1 MAIELI
7 EANLGLKGE
16 KGSRGVSIVDTVL
29 REDGHLIVT
38 YEDGI
43 VKDTGLTAFV
53 DASKYA
59 LTAKESA
66 NASQKSADASKT
78 SAAESAE
85 SATKSDKSAEGAK
98 ASADKAAT
106 SEANS
111 ATSATASAESA
122 KGASTSESN
131 ASTYANNAKKSE
143 DASKLS
149 ETNAKA
155 SETTSAENAK
165 ASETSATN
173 AKTSE
178 TNAGASATA
187 AAESAT
193 KAATSEANAKALEES
208 YTTSAANAEKSAT
221 AAKTSETNSAKSAS
235 SAEASSASSKDMASL
250 AQKWAS
256 SAESPD
262 GLEDTDSS
270 TGKTQSSRM
279 WALFSKTKAQ
289 ESSTSATSAKTSA
302 DTATVQASTST
313 TKAKEASSSATAAA
327 TSASNASDSAKAAKA
342 SETAS
347 EASATKAKTSE
358 TNAGNSESN
367 SLQYKDSALES
378 KTASETSAN
387 NASKSEINAK
397 ASMNSA
403 ANSATSANTSATN
416 ASTSAEH
423 AATSETN
430 AKQALIETQKIQKEV
445 ESALT
450 KVTGVAKYAGSVNNY
465 SELPDSGMNT
475 GDVWNIVNADTEHQ
489 IKAGD
494 NVIWNGTAWDN
505 LSGFVDLSNYPTNAD
520 VAKAVVDTTY
530 SGDTITFIHKDGTKS
545 TATIG
550 DTSHATQ
557 ADQDGD
563 GNVITET
570 YYKKSDASTIHQSF
584 QNQINAKQ
592 DKLTFDTAP
601 TADSNNPVTSGG
613 IKTALDGKASTADVD
628 KKISKDSIGSTVNED
643 NPLSTQVPSE
653 KAIVTYVKGK
663 TDAINTT
670 LETKANKSD
679 IPSAVTVDSELS
691 STSTNPVQ
699 NKVIKAVL
707 DNKAPLKFGNTTLT
721 TNSST
726 NSLQITSGEGGV
738 GISGGCIRIA
748 PVERDYISLVGNG
761 SDMPNSTASGI
772 MLQHKTYD
780 TVSKNTKDYALT
792 FENDQLN
799 YRDSSGA
806 KPIATEDYVNTN
818 LSGKANSATT
828 LKGYGITDAKIED
841 GTITIGENTITPI
854 TSHQDLSGYL
864 TSKNAANLY
873 LGKSDN
879 AVSATKLQ
887 TARKINGVAFDGTA
901 DIAAPWSQNKTAQTI
916 DLTAS
921 TYDQDTWY
929 PVVIS
934 SANICVLMEYVCYT
948 WLYESGKPSWSTHN
962 QGFSTIVDVCVRNSR
977 WGEFIGEYY
986 NKHNT
991 NSFCKNNVPPAIFT
1005 IDTKYLNGAVWYLRG
1020 GGKYNLFT
1028 SDTVTWRVVT
1038 AQTTINGSGSDAQ
1051 VVAPTKT
1058 RPTPSITN
1066 SMVTSDMLQTVATS
1080 GSYTDLTNKP
1090 TIPDK
1095 VSQLTNDSGYV
1106 TKTALSQAL
1115 TGYVPLDWS
1124 NITKTPLLSNVIDT
1138 GDITLAQPYTNFDYL
1153 LICSSKQ
1160 DTSYRSIQLLS
1171 KFELDF
1177 MLNELQHSKIL
1188 LVSGPDNYW
1197 FINGKTS
1204 TSTVLKGAG
1213 DTYGSIVQIYGIKI
1227 NN

>member
-7 EANLGLKGE
+7 EVNLGLKGD
-16 KGSRGVSIVDTVL
+16 KGLRGAGIVDTVL

-38 YEDGI
+38 YEDGT

-66 NASQKSADASKT
+66 DASQKSADASKT
-78 SAAESAE
+78 SATESAE
-85 SATKSDKSAEGAK
+85 SATKSSKSADDAK
-98 ASADKAAT
+98 ISADKAAT

-122 KGASTSESN
+122 KKASTSESN
-131 ASTYANNAKKSE
+131 ASTYATNAKKSE

-155 SETTSAENAK
+155 SETASAENAK

-178 TNAGASATA
+178 TNADSSATA

-208 YTTSAANAEKSAT
+208 CTTSAANAEKSAT
-221 AAKTSETNSAKSAS
+221 AAKTSETNSAASATKAEESATAAKLSETNASNSAS
-235 SAEASSASSKDMASL
+235 SALQSSETATTASTTAKGYQDNAGASAKAAKTSETNAKASEDASKVSETN
-250 AQKWAS
+250 
-256 SAESPD
+256 SAESATKAKTSETNAKASETTVLTKASEASANAVSSKNWAVSIVSPD
-262 GLEDTDSS
+262 GAEDTESS
-270 TGKTQSSRM
+270 TGKTQSSRT

-327 TSASNASDSAKAAKA
+327 TSATNASDSAKAAKA

-358 TNAGNSESN
+358 TNAGNSEAN
-367 SLQYKDSALES
+367 ALQYKDSALES
-378 KTASETSAN
+378 KTASETSAS

-403 ANSATSANTSATN
+403 ATSATSASTSATN

-450 KVTGVAKYAGSVNNY
+450 KVTGFAKYAGSVDNY
-465 SELPDSGMNT
+465 SELPDSGQNV

-873 LGKSDN
+873 LGKTETAAMAGKLTVN
-879 AVSATKLQ
+879 AGSATHPIYFADGKPVGTTYELNA
-887 TARKINGVAFDGTA
+887 TVPANAKFTDTVPDLTSYATKEYVANA
-901 DIAAPWSQNKTAQTI
+901 IAAIA
-916 DLTAS
+916 DYDS
-921 TYDQDTWY
+921 T
-929 PVVIS
+929 
-934 SANICVLMEYVCYT
+934 
-948 WLYESGKPSWSTHN
+948 
-962 QGFSTIVDVCVRNSR
+962 
-977 WGEFIGEYY
+977 
-986 NKHNT
+986 
-991 NSFCKNNVPPAIFT
+991 
-1005 IDTKYLNGAVWYLRG
+1005 
-1020 GGKYNLFT
+1020 
-1028 SDTVTWRVVT
+1028 
-1038 AQTTINGSGSDAQ
+1038 
-1051 VVAPTKT
+1051 
-1058 RPTPSITN
+1058 
-1066 SMVTSDMLQTVATS
+1066 
-1080 GSYTDLTNKP
+1080 
-1090 TIPDK
+1090 
-1095 VSQLTNDSGYV
+1095 
-1106 TKTALSQAL
+1106 
-1115 TGYVPLDWS
+1115 
-1124 NITKTPLLSNVIDT
+1124 
-1138 GDITLAQPYTNFDYL
+1138 
-1153 LICSSKQ
+1153 
-1160 DTSYRSIQLLS
+1160 
-1171 KFELDF
+1171 KF
-1177 MLNELQHSKIL
+1177 
-1188 LVSGPDNYW
+1188 
-1197 FINGKTS
+1197 
-1204 TSTVLKGAG
+1204 
-1213 DTYGSIVQIYGIKI
+1213 
-1227 NN
+1227 